1 MPLNEVLRELVALA
15 VRAGLEVRF
24 DAMDPKA
31 SSRGGSCTL
40 RGRRI
45 VVVDR
50 GAPLADQVAV
60 VVAALAEVE
69 MSAMYVPSI
78 LRRRASA

>member
-1 MPLNEVLRELVALA
+1 MQLLEVLAELVGLA
-15 VRAGLEVRF
+15 ERVGLDVRF

-40 RGRRI
+40 RGKRI

-60 VVAALAEVE
+60 LVAALAEVE
-69 MSAMYVPSI
+69 LSAMYVPPL